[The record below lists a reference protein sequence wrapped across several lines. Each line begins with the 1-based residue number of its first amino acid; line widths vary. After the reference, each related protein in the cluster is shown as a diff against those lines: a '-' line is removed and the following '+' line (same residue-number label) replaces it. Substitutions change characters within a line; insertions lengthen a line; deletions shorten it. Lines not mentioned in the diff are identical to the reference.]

1 MMLIKGVFFDLYG
14 TILIPENNKKAWNSW
29 LSKFYRLMKTNGLTL
44 SKRDFANLC
53 SGFFT
58 REEPLEKDKNLTIYE
73 RRIKEFAL
81 NLKLE
86 LQTHEIKRIANECVN
101 SWHSYVKLDSEAIPL
116 LRILRNEKDLA
127 LITNFDHPPFI
138 YSILSKYKLIKY
150 FEFIAVSGEIGYK
163 KPDPQIFNITL
174 EKLELKP
181 QEVVFIGDSKE
192 DVEGALNSGIKPILI
207 QRQNLK
213 KRMIGND
220 YFSKKKGKEKK
231 KFSFNSNII
240 PFKTISR
247 LRDLNQI
254 LNLQSTS

>member
-1 MMLIKGVFFDLYG
+1 MCI
-14 TILIPENNKKAWNSW
+14 
-29 LSKFYRLMKTNGLTL
+29 
-44 SKRDFANLC
+44 RD
-53 SGFFT
+53 S
-58 REEPLEKDKNLTIYE
+58 KNLTIYE

-220 YFSKKKGKEKK
+220 YFSKKNYVIKLYLLDKNH
-231 KFSFNSNII
+231 S
-240 PFKTISR
+240 
-247 LRDLNQI
+247 
-254 LNLQSTS
+254 